1 MDVQQ
6 FAPDEINVKTV
17 GKFVVVEAK
26 HDERQDEHGYI
37 QRHFVRRYALPENVE
52 PNDVVSSLS
61 SDGVLTIAVRNPIV
75 LPDKHERIVPIQF
88 TGPSNFSM
96 KDHRVD
102 HEAAKVPHHPKK
114 NRKNKEPEVI
124 LAIKYI

>member
-37 QRHFVRRYALPENVE
+37 QRHFVRRYALPDDVE
-52 PNDVVSSLS
+52 AIDVVSSLS
-61 SDGVLTIAVRNPIV
+61 SDGVLTITVRNPIV
-75 LPDKHERIVPIQF
+75 LPDKHERIIPIQF
-88 TGPSNFSM
+88 TGASNFLM
-96 KDHRVD
+96 KDHHVD
-102 HEAAKVPHHPKK
+102 HEAVKVPHHPKK
-114 NRKNKEPEVI
+114 HQENKEPEVI